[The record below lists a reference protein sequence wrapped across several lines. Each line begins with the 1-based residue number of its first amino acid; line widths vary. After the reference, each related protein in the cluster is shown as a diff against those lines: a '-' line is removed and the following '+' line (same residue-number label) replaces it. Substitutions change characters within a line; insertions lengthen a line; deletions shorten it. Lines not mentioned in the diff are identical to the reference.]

1 VKLKVLI
8 AEDEAIIRLDLRE
21 ILEECGYK
29 VIAEVGDGRSAVEL
43 AKKLKPDV
51 VILDIKMPVLDGLTA
66 ARQITEAS
74 ICPVLILTAFSQKSL
89 VEEAAKAGALAYLVK
104 PFDKSDL
111 IPALEVARARF
122 QEKKFLEQQVKN
134 LQERL
139 ETRRLVEQ
147 AKGLLM
153 ARQGLKEA
161 EAFRLIQKTSMESR
175 RPIKE
180 IALEIINKFSNW
192 SSG

>member
-1 VKLKVLI
+1 MLKVLI

-21 ILEECGYK
+21 ILEESGYK
-29 VIAEVGDGRSAVEL
+29 VVAEVGDGKSAIEL
-43 AKKLKPDV
+43 ARKLKPDV

-66 ARQITEAS
+66 ARQITEAG

-89 VEEAAKAGALAYLVK
+89 VEEAVKAGALAYLVK

-122 QEKKFLEQQVKN
+122 QEKKFLEEQIKS

-139 ETRRLVEQ
+139 ETRKLVEQ

-153 ARQGLKEA
+153 NKQKLEEA
-161 EAFRLIQKTSMESR
+161 EAFRLIQKASMDSR

-180 IALEIINKFSNW
+180 IALEIIDKFSE
-192 SSG
+192 

>member
-21 ILEECGYK
+21 ILEESGYK
-29 VIAEVGDGRSAVEL
+29 VIAEVGDGRSAIEL
-43 AKKLKPDV
+43 AKELKPDV

-66 ARQITEAS
+66 ARQITEAG

-104 PFDKSDL
+104 PFNKSDL

-122 QEKKFLEQQVKN
+122 QEKRFLEQQVKN

-153 ARQGLKEA
+153 VKQGLKEA
-161 EAFRLIQKTSMESR
+161 EAFRLIQKSSMESR

-180 IALEIINKFSNW
+180 IALEIINKFSKI
-192 SSG
+192 GE